1 VSKKIAVAVPKG
13 GVGKTTTAVNL
24 AAALAIAEKRTLL
37 IDFDPSGAC
46 AVSLGFDK
54 DKMKGDIFQV
64 ISFIKYIDS
73 VIHKTELKNLDFIP
87 CSINSAEIEERITR
101 LTRNIHLFENILNQF
116 ALEEYDYI
124 IIDCPPYLKGLTTV
138 ALTAADS
145 VLIPIRAGKF
155 SISALEK
162 IYDHITWVRDNLNA
176 KLKVEGILLTMFE
189 QNTKAWALTQN
200 AIFQRFEKALLNT
213 IIPKSVTISEA
224 EFYGKPTMLFDI
236 KSSGSIAYLQLAK
249 ELMNGKNHLPNKEE
263 EQYQKKS
270 HPNGWDF

>member
-1 VSKKIAVAVPKG
+1 MSKKIAVAVPKG

-24 AAALAIAEKRTLL
+24 AAAFAIAEKRTLL

-46 AVSLGFDK
+46 ALSLGFDK
-54 DKMKGDIFQV
+54 ERLKGDIFQV
-64 ISFIKYIDS
+64 ITFIKYIDS

-87 CSINSAEIEERITR
+87 CIINSAEVEERITR

-124 IIDCPPYLKGLTTV
+124 IVDCPPYLKGLTTV
-138 ALTAADS
+138 ALTAVDS

-162 IYDHITWVRDNLNA
+162 IYDHITWVKDNLNS
-176 KLKVEGILLTMFE
+176 KLSVEGILLTMFE
-189 QNTKAWALTQN
+189 QNTKAWNLTEGAL
-200 AIFQRFEKALLNT
+200 FQKFGKSVLKT
-213 IIPKSVTISEA
+213 VIPKSVTISEA

-236 KSSGSIAYLQLAK
+236 RSSGSIAYLKLAN
-249 ELMNGKNHLPNKEE
+249 ELMNKMNDSKVE
-263 EQYQKKS
+263 
-270 HPNGWDF
+270 

>member
-24 AAALAIAEKRTLL
+24 AAALAIAEKKTLL

-46 AVSLGFDK
+46 SVSLGFEK
-54 DKMKGDIFQV
+54 DKLKGDIFQV

-73 VIHKTELKNLDFIP
+73 VIHQTELPTLDFIP
-87 CSINSAEIEERITR
+87 CSINSAEVEERINR
-101 LTRNIHLFENILNQF
+101 LTRNIHLFENILNQY
-116 ALEEYDYI
+116 ALGEYDYV

-155 SISALEK
+155 SISALRK
-162 IYDHITWVRDNLNA
+162 MYDHITWVKDNLNK
-176 KLKVEGILLTMFE
+176 KLFVEGILLTMFE
-189 QNTKAWALTQN
+189 PNTKAWGLTKE
-200 AIFQRFEKALLNT
+200 AIFQNFGNALLET
-213 IIPKSVTISEA
+213 VIPKSITVSEA

-236 KSSGSIAYLQLAK
+236 KSSGSVAYLQLAN
-249 ELMNGKNHLPNKEE
+249 ELMKKETHLQN
-263 EQYQKKS
+263 
-270 HPNGWDF
+270 

>member
-46 AVSLGFDK
+46 SLSLGFDK
-54 DKMKGDIFQV
+54 DKLKGDIFQV

-73 VIHKTELKNLDFIP
+73 VIHKTELKNLDLIP
-87 CSINSAEIEERITR
+87 CSINSAEVEERITR

-124 IIDCPPYLKGLTTV
+124 IVDCPPYLKGLTTV
-138 ALTAADS
+138 ALTAVDS

-162 IYDHITWVRDNLNA
+162 IYDHIRWVRDNLNV

-189 QNTKAWALTQN
+189 QNTKAWTLTKN
-200 AIFQRFEKALLNT
+200 AIFQRFERDLLST

-236 KSSGSIAYLQLAK
+236 KSSGSLAYLQLAN
-249 ELMNGKNHLPNKEE
+249 ELMNHRDHSFNQETEE
-263 EQYQKKS
+263 
-270 HPNGWDF
+270 D